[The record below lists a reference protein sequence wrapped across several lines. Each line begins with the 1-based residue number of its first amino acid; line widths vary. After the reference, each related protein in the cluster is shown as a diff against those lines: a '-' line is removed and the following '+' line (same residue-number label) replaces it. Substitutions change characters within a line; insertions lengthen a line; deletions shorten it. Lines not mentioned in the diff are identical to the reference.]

1 MWWHRVFGSLS
12 VAIVLAAAAPAHAE
26 NAAQKRAEIAAHLRG
41 ALAQAL
47 RKDVGLDEKKA
58 TDVERTLDKFRP
70 QRERLEGD
78 MHQQQKTLRALL
90 DLDSNDQGAYQK
102 ALNAERD
109 DTQKLAAVREQEIDE
124 LSKQLTPKQQAKL
137 ARAVKQLEQRLKNA
151 MRKFREEN
159 GAGDD

>member
-1 MWWHRVFGSLS
+1 MLQRILGCLS
-12 VAIVLAAAAPAHAE
+12 LAAALALSTPAHAE

-58 TDVERTLDKFRP
+58 SDVERTLDKYRP
-70 QRERLEGD
+70 QREKLEAD

-90 DLDSNDQGAYQK
+90 DLDSSDQPAYQK
-102 ALNAERD
+102 ALAAVRD
-109 DTQKLAAVREQEIDE
+109 DTQKLAALDDQQFDE

-137 ARAVKQLEQRLKNA
+137 ARAVKQLAQKLKAA
-151 MRKFREEN
+151 MKKFREEN
-159 GAGDD
+159 GGSDD